1 MNIKAKLLSVFMWMA
16 GIFMLSNE
24 PASQSSVRSGKLI
37 DLLSDY
43 SITGSDSVSTF
54 LIRKSAHIFMFFV
67 LGILLYVLLKSYKL
81 SRYKQIGYSI
91 LIAFSYAVIDEIHQA
106 FVPGRSNEI
115 RDVIIDTVGASL
127 GVFTAIGVQ
136 KLYTA
141 YRAEHPIRNKA
152 DTRHKYVRL
161 LNIATAISLG
171 ISYVIAG
178 LLVYSTQLLPIKL
191 VLFAGLLTSV
201 IVAAMCYV
209 LITNK
214 SSAYLKNIA
223 MTATSLLMVGVF
235 TFTALFAG
243 RTGAFIGSLQGL
255 DYEDQAYSIVAIRG
269 SNVELKQNNQKIGY
283 IKDDPNN
290 ALVLKEVEAR
300 TDATPM
306 PYDNITTL
314 AVALTNKEVDSLVL
328 RDTYLQLL
336 SENYKSFYDSL
347 KVLDTFSIK
356 VKRNVAEKQ
365 PDITK
370 PFVVYIS
377 GIDTYGDVTKVSR
390 SDVNILAI
398 INPQTNKILLVNTPR
413 DYFVQLHGTT
423 GNRDKLTHAGI
434 YGIDMSKATLEDLF
448 GTRVDYFVRIN
459 FNSLMNVVDT
469 IGGVSVISDQAF
481 TSGKYKFKQGPN
493 ELDGQAALAFSR
505 TRYAFIDG
513 DRSRGKN
520 QQKVIEAIVAKII
533 NPAVI
538 VKNQNLLKTLE
549 GTIQTDANDQIIA
562 KIIKQQMSSL
572 GAWQVESISVTGS
585 DSRGFTYSMGN
596 IPLYVMEPN
605 VDSVNNAKDRIQAYV
620 R

>member
-43 SITGSDSVSTF
+43 AITGSDSISTF
-54 LIRKSAHIFMFFV
+54 LVRKSAHIFMFFI
-67 LGILLYVLLKSYKL
+67 LGVLLYVLLKSYKL

-136 KLYTA
+136 KLYRG
-141 YRAEHPIRNKA
+141 YRAKHPIRNKA

-178 LLVYSTQLLPIKL
+178 LLVYSTQLLPIRL
-191 VLFAGLLTSV
+191 VLFAGLLAGA
-201 IVAAMCYV
+201 IVAALCYM

-214 SSAYLKNIA
+214 SNEYLKNIA
-223 MTATSLLMVGVF
+223 MTATSLAMVGVF

-243 RTGAFIGSLQGL
+243 RTGAFIGSLEGL
-255 DYEDQAYSIVAIRG
+255 DYEDQAYSIVAISG
-269 SNVELKQNNQKIGY
+269 SSVELKQNNQKIGY

-290 ALVLKEVEAR
+290 ALVLKQVEAR
-300 TDATPM
+300 TDATPK

-347 KVLDTFSIK
+347 KILDTFSIK
-356 VKRNVAEKQ
+356 VGKNAAEKQ

-398 INPQTNKILLVNTPR
+398 VNPITNKILLVNTPR
-413 DYFVQLHGTT
+413 DYYVQLHGTT

-434 YGIDMSKATLEDLF
+434 YGIDMSKATLEDLY
-448 GTRVDYFVRIN
+448 GTDIDYYVRIN
-459 FNSLMNVVDT
+459 FNSLIDVVDEL
-469 IGGVSVISDQAF
+469 GGITVQSDKTF
-481 TSGKYKFKQGPN
+481 TSGKYRFTQGPN
-493 ELDGQAALAFSR
+493 ELDGPAALAFSR
-505 TRYAFIDG
+505 TRYGFNDG
-513 DRSRGKN
+513 DRTRGKN
-520 QQKVIEAIVAKII
+520 QQKVIEAIVDRII
-533 NPAVI
+533 NPNVI
-538 VKNQNLLKTLE
+538 VRNQNVMKALE
-549 GTIQTDANDQIIA
+549 GTIQTDANDEVIA
-562 KIIKQQMSSL
+562 KVIKQQL
-572 GAWQVESISVTGS
+572 ETIGQWQVESISVTGS
-585 DSRGFTYSMGN
+585 DSKGYTYSMGS
-596 IPLYVMEPN
+596 IPLYVMEPD
-605 VDSVNNAKDRIQAYV
+605 VVSVNIAKDKIQEYIK
-620 R
+620 